1 MTAVADRGSVVKVA
15 WFNDP
20 KVRALLVQAAL
31 LALLVWLG
39 YEIVKNTTEN
49 LRAHNQNF
57 GWGFLYSTAGFD
69 IIQRPIFYQNTSTFG
84 RALLI
89 GFFNTLIVAVCGII
103 AATILGFLIGIMR
116 LSRNFVISGVATVYV
131 ECVRNVPL
139 LIQILIWYAAV
150 LKPLPGP
157 REAIGIGIPLPG
169 GGFLPFL
176 LLLALAVY
184 GFAMV
189 FRRTTFGSYRLAATI
204 GLFAAIALITRLTDV
219 IFGDVFSIVSLGGF
233 LSNRGLIIPGPI
245 FERAAI
251 AIPVAFVLAMAAAF
265 VIRRWARRRQE
276 RTGEQFPA
284 GWISLGLIIGLP
296 VLALIATGIP
306 VRFDYPELK
315 GFNFAGGLVVIPEF
329 IALFLALSIY
339 TSSYIAEIVRAGIQ
353 AVSYGQSE
361 AAGALG
367 LRAPQI
373 LRLVVI
379 PQALRVIIPPLTSQ
393 YLNLTKNSSLA
404 VAIGYPELVAVGGT
418 ILNQTGR
425 AIEVISIWMLVYLSL
440 SLFTSSLMNWYNAK
454 MRLVER

>member
-1 MTAVADRGSVVKVA
+1 MTAVADREAVAKVA

-20 KVRALLVQAAL
+20 KVRALIVQAVL

-49 LRAHNQNF
+49 LRALNQNF
-57 GWGFLYSTAGFD
+57 GWGFLSTTAGFD
-69 IIQRPIFYQNTSTFG
+69 IIQRPFFYQNTSTFG

-89 GFFNTLIVAVCGII
+89 GFVNTLIIAIAGII
-103 AATILGFLIGIMR
+103 AATLLGFLIGIMR

-150 LKPLPGP
+150 LKPLPAP
-157 REAIGIGIPLPG
+157 RQALAIGVPLPG
-169 GGFLPFL
+169 NGFFPFV
-176 LLLALAVY
+176 LLLALAIY
-184 GFAMV
+184 GFVIV
-189 FRRTTFGSYRLAATI
+189 FRRTTMGSYRLAATI
-204 GLFAAIALITRLTDV
+204 ALFAAAIFISRLTDAL
-219 IFGDVFSIVSLGGF
+219 FGDVFSVVPLGGF
-233 LSNRGLIIPGPI
+233 ISNRGLIIPWPI
-245 FERAAI
+245 FEAAAI
-251 AIPVAFVLAMAAAF
+251 AIPSALLLGLVAAF
-265 VIRRWARRRQE
+265 FIRRWARLRQE
-276 RTGEQFPA
+276 QTGEQFPA
-284 GWISLGLIIGLP
+284 GWVSLALIVGLP
-296 VLALIATGIP
+296 VLAAIVTGMP
-306 VRFDYPELK
+306 FTFDYPELK
-315 GFNFAGGLVVIPEF
+315 GFNFAGGLVIIPEF

-339 TSSYIAEIVRAGIQ
+339 TSAFIAEIVRAGIL
-353 AVSYGQSE
+353 AVSHGQSE
-361 AAGALG
+361 AAAALG
-367 LRAPQI
+367 LRPPQT

-379 PQALRVIIPPLTSQ
+379 PQAMRVIIPPLTSQ

-425 AIEVISIWMLVYLSL
+425 AIEVISIWMMVYLSL

>member
-1 MTAVADRGSVVKVA
+1 MTAVADREAVAKVA

-31 LALLVWLG
+31 LALLLWLG

-265 VIRRWARRRQE
+265 VI
-276 RTGEQFPA
+276 
-284 GWISLGLIIGLP
+284 GLP

-440 SLFTSSLMNWYNAK
+440 SLFTSSLMNWYNAR